1 MGDFWNFNP
10 SWSPMCSLKDVS
22 LRQHVCKWDE
32 TWCFTLRY
40 LNWFVGYSIIELS
53 IHFNLGLES
62 RDSLVPFHPGN
73 GFHPENMLGTDTALT
88 GIVLGHSSSYSTHT
102 HKFHPLFNQKCFV
115 FFIKTSPK
123 LPKEKNTSLVNGPP
137 PFLEGIY
144 TPGI

>member
-22 LRQHVCKWDE
+22 LRLCKWDE

-40 LNWFVGYSIIELS
+40 LNWFAGYSIIELS

-73 GFHPENMLGTDTALT
+73 GFHPENMLGTDIALT
-88 GIVLGHSSSYSTHT
+88 GIVLGYSSSYSTHT
-102 HKFHPLFNQKCFV
+102 HTSFTHCSIKSVLFFSSKHFQSF
-115 FFIKTSPK
+115 PK
-123 LPKEKNTSLVNGPP
+123 KKNTSLINGPP

-144 TPGI
+144 TPVI